1 MSNKYIQE
9 MKSGG
14 WPVGARFWYKSKYS
28 DDLIEGVIAKVES
41 SSVYNVDDSEVSF
54 SIVSTT
60 GVWYSSSE
68 VEIEN
73 IVEVRDRKLK
83 DLGI

>member
-1 MSNKYIQE
+1 
-9 MKSGG
+9 MKSEG

-28 DDLIEGVIAKVES
+28 DDLIEGVIAKVD
-41 SSVYNVDDSEVSF
+41 SSVYNVNDSKEVF

-60 GVWYSSSE
+60 GVYYNSRE
-68 VEIEN
+68 VEIEDLA
-73 IVEVRDRKLK
+73 EVRERKLD

>member
-1 MSNKYIQE
+1 MSK
-9 MKSGG
+9 MKLEG
-14 WPVGARFWYKSKYS
+14 WLVGARFWYKSKYS
-28 DDLIEGVIAKVES
+28 DDLIEGVITKVDS
-41 SSVYNVDDSEVSF
+41 SIYNVDDSEVSF

-60 GVWYSSSE
+60 GVWYNSRE

-73 IVEVRDRKLK
+73 IAEVRERKLD

>member
-1 MSNKYIQE
+1 MGNKYIQE
-9 MKSGG
+9 MKSEG

-28 DDLIEGVIAKVES
+28 DDLIEGVIAKVD
-41 SSVYNVDDSEVSF
+41 SSVNNINDTKEVF

-60 GVWYSSSE
+60 GVYYNSRE
-68 VEIEN
+68 VEIEGLS
-73 IVEVRDRKLK
+73 ELRERKLD

>member
-1 MSNKYIQE
+1 MSSKYVQE

-14 WPVGARFWYKSKYS
+14 WPAGARFWYKSKYS
-28 DDLIEGVIAKVES
+28 DDLIEGVIAKVD
-41 SSVYNVDDSEVSF
+41 SSVYNADDSKEAF

-60 GVWYSSSE
+60 GVWYNSHE
-68 VEIEN
+68 IEIEN
-73 IVEVRDRKLK
+73 IAEVRERKLD

>member
-1 MSNKYIQE
+1 MSNQYIQE
-9 MKSGG
+9 MKLEG

-28 DDLIEGVIAKVES
+28 DDLIEGVIAKVD
-41 SSVYNVDDSEVSF
+41 SSVYNVDDPKEVF

-60 GVWYSSSE
+60 GVYYNSRE

-73 IVEVRDRKLK
+73 IAEVRDRKLD

>member
-1 MSNKYIQE
+1 MIQK
-9 MKSGG
+9 MKSEV

-28 DDLIEGVIAKVES
+28 DDLIEGVIAKVD
-41 SSVYNVDDSEVSF
+41 SSVYNVDDSEGTF

-60 GVWYSSSE
+60 GVWYNSHE
-68 VEIEN
+68 IEIEN
-73 IVEVRDRKLK
+73 IAELRERKFD

>member
-14 WPVGARFWYKSKYS
+14 WPTGARFWYKSKYS
-28 DDLIEGVIAKVES
+28 DDLIEGVIAKVD

-60 GVWYSSSE
+60 GVWYSSRE
-68 VEIEN
+68 IEIEN
-73 IVEVRDRKLK
+73 IAEVRERKLD

>member
-1 MSNKYIQE
+1 
-9 MKSGG
+9 MKSEG

-28 DDLIEGVIAKVES
+28 DDLIEGVIAKVD
-41 SSVYNVDDSEVSF
+41 SSVYNVNDSKEVF

-60 GVWYSSSE
+60 GVYYNSRE
-68 VEIEN
+68 VEIEGLA
-73 IVEVRDRKLK
+73 EVRERKLD

>member
-1 MSNKYIQE
+1 
-9 MKSGG
+9 MKSEG

-28 DDLIEGVIAKVES
+28 DDLIEGVIAKVD
-41 SSVYNVDDSEVSF
+41 SSVYNVNDSKEVF

-60 GVWYSSSE
+60 GVYYNSR
-68 VEIEN
+68 EIE
-73 IVEVRDRKLK
+73 IEGLVEVRERKLD

>member
-1 MSNKYIQE
+1 MGNKYIQE

-28 DDLIEGVIAKVES
+28 DDLIEGVIDKVES
-41 SSVYNVDDSEVSF
+41 SVYNADDSKDVF

-60 GVWYSSSE
+60 GVWYNSRE
-68 VEIEN
+68 IEIEN
-73 IVEVRDRKLK
+73 IAEVRDRKLD

>member
-1 MSNKYIQE
+1 MNTKT
-9 MKSGG
+9 KV

-28 DDLIEGVIAKVES
+28 DDLIEGVIAKVD
-41 SSVYNVDDSEVSF
+41 SSVYNVNDSKEVF

-60 GVWYSSSE
+60 GVYYNSRE
-68 VEIEN
+68 VEIEGLA
-73 IVEVRDRKLK
+73 EVRERKLD